1 MGKQL
6 IFGMALSL
14 LFVSGL
20 SFSAQACELAFN
32 GCMPPNYSSLC
43 GTTCVS
49 KDMDKNTM
57 TKQESPATSQ
67 GPSKSDANKKN
78 GF

>member
-6 IFGMALSL
+6 IIGMALSL
-14 LFVSGL
+14 LFVSG
-20 SFSAQACELAFN
+20 SFFSAQACGLAFN
-32 GCMPPNYSSLC
+32 GCIPPNYSSLC

-57 TKQESPATSQ
+57 PKQESPATNQ
-67 GPSKSDANKKN
+67 GQGKAQNPSDY
-78 GF
+78 

>member
-6 IFGMALSL
+6 VPGMALSL
-14 LFVSGL
+14 LLVSG
-20 SFSAQACELAFN
+20 SFFSAHACELAFN

-49 KDMDKNTM
+49 KDMGKNTM
-57 TKQESPATSQ
+57 TRQESPATSQ
-67 GPSKSDANKKN
+67 GQGKTKN
-78 GF
+78 PGNY